1 MKKFF
6 GEFKKFISRGNVMDM
21 AVGMIIGAAFTAI
34 VTALSNGI
42 LKPLINALIYVIC
55 GGDADALN
63 KMYTPLVAV
72 YTTDDTGAKVLDLTN
87 SIYIDWGAFISAI
100 INFLLIA
107 IVLFCILK
115 MFNKAREMG
124 ENASKSL
131 KKESPFTKD
140 ELKALKKEGKTRQEI
155 KALEDERRAQIAE
168 EERLAAEEAAKNAPK
183 TQEQLL
189 QEIADLLREKNG
201 KTE

>member
-42 LKPLINALIYVIC
+42 LKPLINWVIYYIC
-55 GGDADALN
+55 GGNADALS
-63 KMYTPLVAV
+63 KMYTPLVPV
-72 YTTDDTGAKVLDLTN
+72 WTTDDAGAKILDLES

-100 INFLLIA
+100 INFLLVA
-107 IVLFCILK
+107 LVLFMIVK
-115 MFNKAREMG
+115 MFNKARELG
-124 ENASKSL
+124 DSAAKAA

-140 ELKALKKEGKTRQEI
+140 ELKELKKQGKTRQEI
-155 KALEDERRAQIAE
+155 KALEEERRAQIAE
-168 EERLAAEEAAKNAPK
+168 EERIAAEEAAKNAPK

-189 QEIADLLREKNG
+189 QEIADLLREKN
-201 KTE
+201 

>member
-6 GEFKKFISRGNVMDM
+6 KEFKTFISRGNVMDM

-55 GGDADALN
+55 GNNPDALD
-63 KMYTPLVAV
+63 KMYTILVPVTAS
-72 YTTDDTGAKVLDLTN
+72 DGSIDLAN

-115 MFNKAREMG
+115 MFNKARELG
-124 ENASKSL
+124 EAATKSL

-140 ELKALKKEGKTRQEI
+140 ELKALKKEGKTRAEI

-168 EERLAAEEAAKNAPK
+168 EERIAAEEAAKNAPK

-189 QEIADLLREKNG
+189 QEIADLLREK
-201 KTE
+201 K

>member
-6 GEFKKFISRGNVMDM
+6 KEFKTFISRGNVMDM

-55 GGDADALN
+55 GGDADALE
-63 KMYTPLVAV
+63 KMYTILVPV
-72 YTTDDTGAKVLDLTN
+72 KTMGEDGVEVLDLAN

-100 INFLLIA
+100 INFLLVA

-115 MFNKAREMG
+115 MFNKARELG
-124 ENASKSL
+124 DAASKSM

-140 ELKALKKEGKTRQEI
+140 ELKALKKEGKTRAEI

-189 QEIADLLREKNG
+189 QEIADLLREK
-201 KTE
+201 K

>member
-6 GEFKKFISRGNVMDM
+6 AEFKKFISRGNVMDM

-34 VTALSNGI
+34 VSALSDKI
-42 LKPLINALIYVIC
+42 LKPIINWIIYKVC
-55 GGDADALN
+55 GGNADALN

-72 YTTDDTGAKVLDLTN
+72 WEIDGNGNKILDLNN

-100 INFLLIA
+100 INFLLVA
-107 IVLFCILK
+107 LVLFAIIK
-115 MFNKAREMG
+115 MFNAAKEAGDNMS
-124 ENASKSL
+124 NKFKSQ
-131 KKESPFTKD
+131 SPFTKD
-140 ELKALKKEGKTRQEI
+140 ELKALKKQGKTREEI
-155 KALEDERRAQIAE
+155 AALEEARRAEIAE

-189 QEIADLLREKNG
+189 EEIAELLRNK
-201 KTE
+201 

>member
-6 GEFKKFISRGNVMDM
+6 KEFKTFISRGNVMDM

-63 KMYTPLVAV
+63 KMYTPLVPV
-72 YTTDDTGAKVLDLTN
+72 YTTGDDGAKVLDLAN

-100 INFLLIA
+100 INFLLVA

-115 MFNKAREMG
+115 MFNKARELG
-124 ENASKSL
+124 DAATKSV
-131 KKESPFTKD
+131 KKDSPFTKD
-140 ELKALKKEGKTRQEI
+140 ELKALKKEGKTRAEI

-168 EERLAAEEAAKNAPK
+168 EERIAAEEAAKNAPK

-189 QEIADLLREKNG
+189 QEIADLLREK
-201 KTE
+201 K

>member
-21 AVGMIIGAAFTAI
+21 AVGTIIGAAFTSI

-42 LKPLINALIYVIC
+42 LKPIINWIIYICC
-55 GGDADALN
+55 GGDTDALT

-72 YTTDDTGAKVLDLTN
+72 YAEDGTLDLTN
-87 SIYIDWGAFISAI
+87 SVYIDWGAFVSAI

-107 IVLFCILK
+107 FVLFCIVRA
-115 MFNKAREMG
+115 FNNVHEKNEG
-124 ENASKSL
+124 L
-131 KKESPFTKD
+131 KKELAHADSPFTRE
-140 ELKALKKEGKTRQEI
+140 ELRAMKKAGKSKAEI
-155 KALEDERRAQIAE
+155 AAAEEARRAE
-168 EERLAAEEAAKNAPK
+168 LAEEAAKAEAEAKANAPK

-189 QEIADLLREKNG
+189 AEIVELLQEK
-201 KTE
+201 K

>member
-6 GEFKKFISRGNVMDM
+6 AEVKKFISRGNVMDM

-34 VTALSNGI
+34 VTALSDKI
-42 LKPLINALIYVIC
+42 LKPIINWIIYQVC
-55 GGDADALN
+55 GGNADALN

-72 YTTDDTGAKVLDLTN
+72 WEIDANGNKILDLNN

-100 INFLLIA
+100 INFLLVA
-107 IVLFCILK
+107 LVLFAIIK
-115 MFNKAREMG
+115 MFNAAREAGDNMS
-124 ENASKSL
+124 NKFKSQ
-131 KKESPFTKD
+131 SPFTKD
-140 ELKALKKEGKTRQEI
+140 ELKALKKQGKTRQEI
-155 KALEDERRAQIAE
+155 AALEEARRAEIAE

-189 QEIADLLREKNG
+189 EEIAELLRNK
-201 KTE
+201 